1 MVDMTCKDWILM
13 LVPIAV
19 NGVLIFAFQKFV
31 QSKLN
36 KSIRV
41 DERKKAIVDRFLSML
56 MELDDTVS
64 EVEKRFCFREDLE
77 DVNERFK
84 IVISELCRYGSSV
97 DSVLKMGDDL
107 QKLRAKCGYCHN
119 KLVRYEALGDQR
131 EHVLSLDEQQAIIDD
146 LSEIKGLLRKLIAQ
160 TIKN

>member
-1 MVDMTCKDWILM
+1 MTTKDWVLM

-41 DERKKAIVDRFLSML
+41 DERKKVIIDRFLSML
-56 MELDDTVS
+56 MDLDDAVS
-64 EVEKRFCFREDLE
+64 ETERRFCFREDLE

-84 IVISELCRYGSSV
+84 IVVSELCRYGGSV
-97 DSVLKMGDDL
+97 DSVLKMKDDL
-107 QKLRAKCGYCHN
+107 GKLSAMCGYCHN
-119 KLVRYEALGDQR
+119 KLVRYESLGEQR
-131 EHVLSLDEQQAIIDD
+131 EHILPLAEQSEIIDD
-146 LSEIKGLLRKLIAQ
+146 LTGIKRIVRSLIAR
-160 TIKN
+160 TIEK

>member
-1 MVDMTCKDWILM
+1 MTTKDWILM
-13 LVPIAV
+13 LVPIVV

-56 MELDDTVS
+56 MDLDDAVS

-77 DVNERFK
+77 DVNERLK
-84 IVISELCRYGSSV
+84 VVISELCRYGGSV
-97 DSVLKMGDDL
+97 DSVLEMGDDL
-107 QKLRAKCGYCHN
+107 QKLRANCGYCHN
-119 KLVRYEALGDQR
+119 KLVRYESLGDQR
-131 EHVLSLDEQQAIIDD
+131 EHVLSLDEQLEIIDD
-146 LSEIKGLLRKLIAQ
+146 LSEIKRLLRKMISQ
-160 TIKN
+160 TIKK